1 MLLWPFE
8 VTLPAALVH
17 ALVAEKHP
25 SKHVRNSVA
34 GGGAKRSAYEV
45 DPEEC
50 APLTKAVQAAFRA
63 SVRSKRS
70 SWRPP
75 VDKLDYAFEPSQLF
89 IDTRLVRGQHVH
101 VDTAPALR
109 KGHGIHANNP
119 PPSTPLALSDEFSVM
134 VSFGLDAPARIDLET
149 VDGGRNTVEFPIT
162 KCIAHSD
169 QSISWVVPCL
179 AFNGFHA
186 GGASDAAH
194 ERRRLHF
201 YCKPPRSGRG
211 KRQTQH
217 RKYSITSN
225 SWEQLAQEHG
235 AAALTPLLPT
245 MHDVV
250 QALGTRWKVVPS
262 GEASVVV
269 QEQEKGKEKK
279 VVSAS
284 AQKPLSPTVARSKPS
299 PTARPL
305 VDTKTKT
312 KTNTATPAPEP
323 SASPPEPLFL
333 IGPDTRRT
341 RVSTTDMVTVDARF
355 DRTFDGYH
363 YTVVRKDGRYDVTM
377 CCVRAPSNAKTVHRK
392 GHFVSVPRT
401 WLVRVGVEPP
411 AKRARVA

>member
-17 ALVAEKHP
+17 TLVAEKRP

-75 VDKLDYAFEPSQLF
+75 VDRLDYAFEPSQLF
-89 IDTRLVRGQHVH
+89 IDTHPVGGQHVH
-101 VDTAPALR
+101 VDTAPALS
-109 KGHGIHANNP
+109 KGHGIHANNRP
-119 PPSTPLALSDEFSVM
+119 PYTPLALSDEFSVM

-186 GGASDAAH
+186 GWASDAQH

-225 SWEQLAQEHG
+225 SWEQLSQEHG

-245 MHDVV
+245 MHDVA

-269 QEQEKGKEKK
+269 RQQQQGKEKK
-279 VVSAS
+279 VAPAHKS
-284 AQKPLSPTVARSKPS
+284 LSPTASLPKSSSTDRSI
-299 PTARPL
+299 L
-305 VDTKTKT
+305 VTKTQ
-312 KTNTATPAPEP
+312 TATPTHKP
-323 SASPPEPLFL
+323 SSSSTPPEDLFL
-333 IGPDTRRT
+333 IGPETRRT
-341 RVSTTDMVTVDARF
+341 RVSATDLVTVDAQF
-355 DRTFDGYH
+355 DGTFDGYH
-363 YTVVRKDGRYDVTM
+363 YTVVRKDGLYDATL
-377 CCVRAPSNAKTVHRK
+377 CCVRAPSDATAVHRK

-401 WLVRVGVEPP
+401 WLVRVGAPP

>member
-1 MLLWPFE
+1 MMLLWPFE

-17 ALVAEKHP
+17 TLVANKHP

-34 GGGAKRSAYEV
+34 GGGAKRSAYEM

-50 APLTKAVQAAFRA
+50 APLTKSVQAAFRA

-75 VDKLDYAFEPSQLF
+75 VDKLDYTFEPSQLF
-89 IDTRLVRGQHVH
+89 IDTRRVGGQHVH
-101 VDTAPALR
+101 LDTAPVLR
-109 KGHGIHANNP
+109 KGQSIHANNP
-119 PPSTPLALSDEFSVM
+119 PPSTPFTLSDEFSVM

-149 VDGGRNTVEFPIT
+149 VDGGRSTVEFPNT

-186 GGASDAAH
+186 GWASDATQ

-201 YCKPPRSGRG
+201 YCKPPRSGRD

-217 RKYSITSN
+217 HRYSITIN

-235 AAALTPLLPT
+235 KKALTPLLPT
-245 MHDVV
+245 MHEVA

-269 QEQEKGKEKK
+269 KDRVEEEDK
-279 VVSAS
+279 VKIPAAPDSVS
-284 AQKPLSPTVARSKPS
+284 P
-299 PTARPL
+299 PTA
-305 VDTKTKT
+305 
-312 KTNTATPAPEP
+312 
-323 SASPPEPLFL
+323 SCSHSPPPPGDLYL
-333 IGPDTRRT
+333 IGPETRRT
-341 RVSTTDMVTVDARF
+341 RSPR
-355 DRTFDGYH
+355 
-363 YTVVRKDGRYDVTM
+363 
-377 CCVRAPSNAKTVHRK
+377 
-392 GHFVSVPRT
+392 RT
-401 WLVRVGVEPP
+401 W
-411 AKRARVA
+411 

>member
-17 ALVAEKHP
+17 TLISKKRP

-34 GGGAKRSAYEV
+34 GGGAKRSVYEV

-70 SWRPP
+70 GWRPP
-75 VDKLDYAFEPSQLF
+75 VNKLDYAFEPSQVF
-89 IDTRLVRGQHVH
+89 IDTRRVGGQHVH

-186 GGASDAAH
+186 GWASDATH

-201 YCKPPRSGRG
+201 YCKPPRSGRD

-235 AAALTPLLPT
+235 EEALTPLLPT
-245 MHDVV
+245 MHDVT

-269 QEQEKGKEKK
+269 QEREKGKEKK
-279 VVSAS
+279 VASASPSAS
-284 AQKPLSPTVARSKPS
+284 AQKPTAARSKPLS
-299 PTARPL
+299 TARPP

-312 KTNTATPAPEP
+312 KTATPAPEP

-333 IGPDTRRT
+333 IGPETRRT
-341 RVSTTDMVTVDARF
+341 RVSTTDLVTVDAQF

-363 YTVVRKDGRYDVTM
+363 YTVVRKDGRYDVTL

-401 WLVRVGVEPP
+401 WLVRVGAPP
-411 AKRARVA
+411 APKRARMA